1 MKTMKGS
8 SRFTMFFLG
17 CLCMFC
23 FLGQSDA
30 AASSNKDVIL
40 ILDTS
45 YSMIGSGGGYKAKNI
60 FEDVKGSIASYIDN
74 LEDGDRVTFMTFD
87 TAVRVFPTI
96 FVDDDNDRDILKK
109 YISMTQAKGLWTNT
123 YYMIQAAFSK
133 AESLE
138 TEEDNDRQIVIVVMT
153 DGIDDPA
160 PDSLDKRLNI
170 KEISSRY
177 SNKDWWV
184 YLVNL
189 SELRQTKKVA
199 ILKKELDKVTKH
211 ATIIEAGKDPA
222 KGIQQDLQK
231 DIEDKDTGTGDIILT
246 ILLVLIIIAA
256 ILGLIYFFTR
266 YSSLRV
272 TGILEYWSSEVLD
285 PYITNVNLTKKGA
298 RTVYVGKG
306 FDSTVTIRDIQI
318 NVPFEI
324 SAVRVEKRAM
334 LKISTRGS
342 YSIDFVNKEQGQ
354 YLESGDIFKVSNYT
368 FKYSSEA

>member
-1 MKTMKGS
+1 MKGS

>member
-1 MKTMKGS
+1 
-8 SRFTMFFLG
+8 
-17 CLCMFC
+17 
-23 FLGQSDA
+23 
-30 AASSNKDVIL
+30 
-40 ILDTS
+40 
-45 YSMIGSGGGYKAKNI
+45 
-60 FEDVKGSIASYIDN
+60 
-74 LEDGDRVTFMTFD
+74 MTFD

-199 ILKKELDKVTKH
+199 ILKKELDKVTRH

-231 DIEDKDTGTGDIILT
+231 DIEDKDNGTGDIILT

-306 FDSTVTIRDIQI
+306 FDSM
-318 NVPFEI
+318 
-324 SAVRVEKRAM
+324 S
-334 LKISTRGS
+334 L
-342 YSIDFVNKEQGQ
+342 
-354 YLESGDIFKVSNYT
+354 SGT
-368 FKYSSEA
+368 FR